1 MACKSDGA
9 VQVKKIGDLRLRRP
23 VTMQLSRAKG
33 ARLCDKCNGC
43 ILKGDSYLNVAD
55 YMAQSR
61 YAGGGVFFCLDCI
74 EYE

>member
-1 MACKSDGA
+1 
-9 VQVKKIGDLRLRRP
+9 
-23 VTMQLSRAKG
+23 MQLSRAKG